1 MNEEKQIREEENNS
15 INFMELLYK
24 MLDKWHLFAI
34 AITIAVI
41 VCIFITKYST
51 PLYEAKTTLLIKNN
65 SNMMSNLSGNFGL
78 NFYNQDQINFQNEI
92 GTIQSVSMVKRTIK
106 TLDLYVDYFEKRN
119 FKFYDIYKGSPF
131 EIVLDFYNAQPTG
144 IPINVEL
151 IDKNKCLISYEEQ
164 KNVPVYDYIQDKI
177 LPEYKDVSATS
188 TVIRY
193 GQWYIKD
200 GMKFKIL
207 LKDPANW
214 EDNLANIK
222 YAFVINDM
230 DALANAFNSTQID
243 LLNKESSII
252 SIKFKHQ
259 NSNKA
264 KDFVNKLCEV
274 YIDMTFEDKN
284 HLNVATIDFVNS
296 QINAISDSLSIAEA
310 RKEAFQKNNNTFNLS
325 SDAEYLFEK
334 ANEFEAKRAEETTK
348 KAYYDYLTNYI
359 NQTDLN
365 DGLVA
370 PSTMGVDDPLLSK
383 LVVSLTD
390 LIIEKQRLSSTM
402 APQSPKMK
410 ELLARMETIRNQI
423 KESLKNIQQV
433 SQINENELNR
443 QEKVLQKEID
453 QLPATHRDMI
463 NIERQFKFNDEIYN
477 FLYTKRAEAEIAK
490 NAALPDHKVIDK
502 AIFAIKVYPRTMVNL
517 LFAFVIGFAIPAGYI
532 LLRYFTKNTIDS
544 KDDLEKLSHS
554 PIVGFIPSFGTET
567 NRLIVYDKPRSQ
579 IAETFR
585 SLRTNIKYILGN
597 DESDEGKVILV
608 TSSLPNEG
616 KSLISVNVASIFAI
630 SGKKTLLIGYDLRKP
645 ALHKVF
651 GLNATHGLTSYMV
664 GRYELDDVL
673 QATEFDNFDVLV
685 AGPVPPNP
693 SELIDSDK
701 NRALLKEL
709 RKRYDYIILD
719 TPPVSLIADA
729 QCLAKESD
737 INLFIVR
744 SEHTNKAAFRI
755 SLAELSER
763 NDVKVN
769 FILNDIKTVA
779 QKYGYGARYDKGY
792 YGYGYGYGYFDNE
805 QLEK

>member
-1 MNEEKQIREEENNS
+1 MNEEKLSREEDVSS
-15 INFMELLYK
+15 INIMELLYK
-24 MLDKWHLFAI
+24 MLEKWHLFLI
-34 AITIAVI
+34 AIVVAII

-65 SNMMSNLSGNFGL
+65 SNMMSNLSGNFGF
-78 NFYNQDQINFQNEI
+78 NFYNQDIVNFQNEI
-92 GTIQSVSMVKRTIK
+92 GTIQSASMVKRTIK
-106 TLDLYVDYFEKRN
+106 SLDLYVDYFQKSS
-119 FKFYDIYKGSPF
+119 FKYDDIYKDSPF
-131 EIVLDFYNAQPTG
+131 EIVLDFYNTQPTG
-144 IPINVEL
+144 IPIDIEL
-151 IDKNKCLISYEEQ
+151 IDKNKCLIAYEEQ
-164 KNVPVYDYIQDKI
+164 KNVPVYDYLQDKI
-177 LPEYKDVSATS
+177 LSEFKDVSTS
-188 TVIRY
+188 RTIIRY

-200 GMKFKIL
+200 GMKFKVIL
-207 LKDPANW
+207 KEPNNW
-214 EDNLANIK
+214 EDELANIK
-222 YAFVINDM
+222 YRFKINDM
-230 DALANAFNSTQID
+230 DALANSFNSTEIE
-243 LLNKESSII
+243 LINKESSII
-252 SIKFKHQ
+252 SIKFK
-259 NSNKA
+259 NSNKHKA
-264 KDFVNKLCEV
+264 TDFVNKLCEV
-274 YIDMTFEDKN
+274 YIDMTFEEKN

-296 QINAISDSLSIAEA
+296 QINAISDSLAIAEA
-310 RKEAFQKNNNTFNLS
+310 RKEAFQQSNNTFNLT

-334 ANEFEAKRAEETTK
+334 ANEFETKRAEETTK

-365 DGLVA
+365 EGLVA

-390 LIIEKQRLSSTM
+390 LILEKQRLSTTLT
-402 APQSPKMK
+402 PQSPKMK
-410 ELLARMETIRNQI
+410 ELLGQMETVRNQI
-423 KESLKNIQQV
+423 KESLKNIQEV

-443 QEKVLQKEID
+443 QQNALQLEID
-453 QLPATHRDMI
+453 QLPTTHRNMI
-463 NIERQFKFNDEIYN
+463 NIERQFKYNDEIYN

-502 AIFAIKVYPRTMVNL
+502 ARFATKVYPRTATNFL
-517 LFAFVIGFAIPAGYI
+517 LALIIGIAIPAAYI

-544 KDDLEKLSHS
+544 KDDLEKLSTA
-554 PIVGFIPSFGTET
+554 PIIGFIPNFPADS
-567 NRLIVYDKPRSQ
+567 NRLVVFDKPRSQ
-579 IAETFR
+579 ISETFR

-597 DESDEGKVILV
+597 ETDEGKIILI
-608 TSSLPNEG
+608 TSSLPNDG

-645 ALHKVF
+645 SLHKIF

-673 QATEFDNFDVLV
+673 QATEFNNFDVLV

-709 RKRYDYIILD
+709 KKRYDYIILD
-719 TPPVSLIADA
+719 TPPVNLIADA

-737 INLFIVR
+737 INLFVVR
-744 SEHTNKAAFRI
+744 SEQTNKAAFKI
-755 SLAELSER
+755 SLAELIER
-763 NDVKVN
+763 NDVKVH
-769 FILNDIKTVA
+769 FVFNDIKTVA

-805 QLEK
+805 QIEK

>member
-1 MNEEKQIREEENNS
+1 MSEEKQIIEENNNS
-15 INFMELLYK
+15 INIMELLYK
-24 MLDKWHLFAI
+24 MLEKWHLFVI
-34 AITIAVI
+34 AIVIAI
-41 VCIFITKYST
+41 IACIFITKYST
-51 PLYEAKTTLLIKNN
+51 PLYEAKTTLLIKSN
-65 SNMMSNLSGNFGL
+65 SNMMSNLSGNFGF
-78 NFYNQDQINFQNEI
+78 NFYNQDAVNFQNEI
-92 GTIQSVSMVKRTIK
+92 GTIQSVSMVKRTVK
-106 TLDLYVDYFEKRN
+106 SLDLYVDYYLKAN
-119 FKFYDIYKGSPF
+119 FKYYDIYKDSPF
-131 EIVLDFYNAQPTG
+131 EIILDFYNTQPTG

-177 LPEYKDVSATS
+177 LPEFKDVSAAS

-207 LKDPANW
+207 LKDPAAW
-214 EDNLANIK
+214 EDNLANMK

-230 DALANAFNSTQID
+230 DALANAFNSTQIE
-243 LLNKESSII
+243 LINKESSII
-252 SIKFKHQ
+252 SIRFKHQ

-274 YIDMTFEDKN
+274 YIDITFEDKN

-296 QINAISDSLSIAEA
+296 QINAISDSLAIAEA

-325 SDAEYLFEK
+325 SDAEYLFER
-334 ANEFEAKRAEETTK
+334 ANEFETKRAEETTK

-359 NQTDLN
+359 NQTDLK

-390 LIIEKQRLSSTM
+390 LILEKQRLSSTM
-402 APQSPKMK
+402 TPQSPKMK
-410 ELLARMETIRNQI
+410 ELLAQMETIKNQI

-433 SQINENELNR
+433 SQINETELNR
-443 QEKVLQKEID
+443 QQKALQMEID
-453 QLPATHRDMI
+453 QLPTTQRNMI

-502 AIFAIKVYPRTMVNL
+502 ATFAIKVYPRTMTNL
-517 LFAFVIGFAIPAGYI
+517 LLAFIIGFAIPTGYI

-544 KDDLEKLSHS
+544 KDDLEKLSS
-554 PIVGFIPSFGTET
+554 APIIGFIPNIPADG

-585 SLRTNIKYILGN
+585 SLRTNIKYVLGQN
-597 DESDEGKVILV
+597 SGEGKIILV

-616 KSLISVNVASIFAI
+616 KSLVSVNIASIFAI

-645 ALHKVF
+645 ALHKIF

-719 TPPVSLIADA
+719 TPPVNLIADA

-744 SEHTNKAAFRI
+744 SEQTNKAAFKV
-755 SLAELSER
+755 SLAELKDR
-763 NDVKVN
+763 NDIKVH
-769 FILNDIKTVA
+769 FVFNDIKTVA

-805 QLEK
+805 KIKK

>member
-1 MNEEKQIREEENNS
+1 MNEEKLSREEDVSS
-15 INFMELLYK
+15 INIMELLYK
-24 MLDKWHLFAI
+24 MLEKWHLFLI
-34 AITIAVI
+34 AIVVAII

-65 SNMMSNLSGNFGL
+65 SNMMSNLSGNFGF
-78 NFYNQDQINFQNEI
+78 NFYNQDIVNFQNEI
-92 GTIQSVSMVKRTIK
+92 GTIQSASMVKRTIK
-106 TLDLYVDYFEKRN
+106 SLDLYVDYFQKSS
-119 FKFYDIYKGSPF
+119 FKYDDIYKDSPF
-131 EIVLDFYNAQPTG
+131 EIVLDFYNTQPTG
-144 IPINVEL
+144 IPIDIEL
-151 IDKNKCLISYEEQ
+151 IDKNKCLIAYEEQ
-164 KNVPVYDYIQDKI
+164 KNVPVYDYLQDKI
-177 LPEYKDVSATS
+177 LSEFKDVSTS
-188 TVIRY
+188 RTIIRY

-200 GMKFKIL
+200 GMKFKVIL
-207 LKDPANW
+207 KEPNNW
-214 EDNLANIK
+214 EDELANIK
-222 YAFVINDM
+222 YRFKINDM
-230 DALANAFNSTQID
+230 DALANSFNSTEIE
-243 LLNKESSII
+243 LINKESSII
-252 SIKFKHQ
+252 SIKFK
-259 NSNKA
+259 NSNKHKA
-264 KDFVNKLCEV
+264 TDFVNKLCEV
-274 YIDMTFEDKN
+274 YIDMTFEEKN

-296 QINAISDSLSIAEA
+296 QINAISDSLAIAEA
-310 RKEAFQKNNNTFNLS
+310 RKEAFQQSNNTFNLT

-334 ANEFEAKRAEETTK
+334 ANEFEIKRAEETTK

-365 DGLVA
+365 EGLVA

-390 LIIEKQRLSSTM
+390 LILEKQRLSTTLT
-402 APQSPKMK
+402 PQSPKMK
-410 ELLARMETIRNQI
+410 ELLGQMETVRNQI
-423 KESLKNIQQV
+423 KESLKNIQEV

-443 QEKVLQKEID
+443 QQNALQLEID
-453 QLPATHRDMI
+453 QLPTTHRNMI
-463 NIERQFKFNDEIYN
+463 NIERQFKYNDEIYN

-502 AIFAIKVYPRTMVNL
+502 ARFATKVYPRTATNFL
-517 LFAFVIGFAIPAGYI
+517 LALIIGIAIPAAYI

-544 KDDLEKLSHS
+544 KDDLEKLSTA
-554 PIVGFIPSFGTET
+554 PIIGFIPNFPADS
-567 NRLIVYDKPRSQ
+567 NRLVVFDKPRSQ
-579 IAETFR
+579 ISETFR

-597 DESDEGKVILV
+597 ETDEGKIILI
-608 TSSLPNEG
+608 TSSLPNDG

-645 ALHKVF
+645 SLHKIF

-673 QATEFDNFDVLV
+673 QATEFNNFDVLV

-709 RKRYDYIILD
+709 KKRYDYIILD
-719 TPPVSLIADA
+719 TPPVNLIADA

-737 INLFIVR
+737 INLFVVR
-744 SEHTNKAAFRI
+744 SEQTNKAAFKI
-755 SLAELSER
+755 SLAELIER
-763 NDVKVN
+763 NDVKVH
-769 FILNDIKTVA
+769 FVFNDIKTVA

-805 QLEK
+805 QVEK

>member
-1 MNEEKQIREEENNS
+1 MNEEKLSREEDVSS
-15 INFMELLYK
+15 INIMELLYK
-24 MLDKWHLFAI
+24 MLEKWHLFLI
-34 AITIAVI
+34 AIVVAII

-65 SNMMSNLSGNFGL
+65 SNMMSNLSGNFGF
-78 NFYNQDQINFQNEI
+78 NFYNQDIVNFQNEI
-92 GTIQSVSMVKRTIK
+92 GTIQSASMVKRTIK
-106 TLDLYVDYFEKRN
+106 SLDLYVDYFQKSS
-119 FKFYDIYKGSPF
+119 FKYNDIYKDSPF
-131 EIVLDFYNAQPTG
+131 EIVLDFYNTQPTG
-144 IPINVEL
+144 IPIDIEL
-151 IDKNKCLISYEEQ
+151 IDKNKCLIAYEEQ
-164 KNVPVYDYIQDKI
+164 KNVPVYDYLQDKI
-177 LPEYKDVSATS
+177 LSEFKDVSTS
-188 TVIRY
+188 RTIIRY

-200 GMKFKIL
+200 GMKFKVIL
-207 LKDPANW
+207 KEPNNW
-214 EDNLANIK
+214 EDELANIK
-222 YAFVINDM
+222 YRFKINDM
-230 DALANAFNSTQID
+230 DALANSFNSTEIE
-243 LLNKESSII
+243 LINKESSII
-252 SIKFKHQ
+252 SIKFK
-259 NSNKA
+259 NSNKHKA
-264 KDFVNKLCEV
+264 TDFVNKLCEV
-274 YIDMTFEDKN
+274 YIDMTFEEKN

-296 QINAISDSLSIAEA
+296 QINAISDSLAIAEA
-310 RKEAFQKNNNTFNLS
+310 RKEAFQQSNNTFNLT

-334 ANEFEAKRAEETTK
+334 ANEFETKRAEETTK

-365 DGLVA
+365 EGLVA

-390 LIIEKQRLSSTM
+390 LILEKQRLSTTLT
-402 APQSPKMK
+402 PQSPKMK
-410 ELLARMETIRNQI
+410 ELLGQMETVRNQI
-423 KESLKNIQQV
+423 KESLKNIQEV

-443 QEKVLQKEID
+443 QQNALQLEID
-453 QLPATHRDMI
+453 QLPTTHRNMI
-463 NIERQFKFNDEIYN
+463 NIERQFKYNDEIYN

-502 AIFAIKVYPRTMVNL
+502 ARFATKVYPRTATNFL
-517 LFAFVIGFAIPAGYI
+517 LALIIGIAIPAAYI

-544 KDDLEKLSHS
+544 KDDLEKLSTA
-554 PIVGFIPSFGTET
+554 PIIGFIPNFPADS
-567 NRLIVYDKPRSQ
+567 NRLVVFDKPRSQ
-579 IAETFR
+579 ISETFR

-597 DESDEGKVILV
+597 ETDEGKIILI
-608 TSSLPNEG
+608 TSSLPNDG

-645 ALHKVF
+645 SLHKIF

-673 QATEFDNFDVLV
+673 QATEFNNFDVLV

-709 RKRYDYIILD
+709 KKRYDYIILD
-719 TPPVSLIADA
+719 TPPVNLIADA

-737 INLFIVR
+737 INLFVVR
-744 SEHTNKAAFRI
+744 SEQTNKAAFKI
-755 SLAELSER
+755 SLAELIER
-763 NDVKVN
+763 NDVKVH
-769 FILNDIKTVA
+769 FVFNDIKTVA

-805 QLEK
+805 QVEK

>member
-1 MNEEKQIREEENNS
+1 MNEEKLSREEDVSS
-15 INFMELLYK
+15 INIMELLYK
-24 MLDKWHLFAI
+24 MLEKWHLFLI
-34 AITIAVI
+34 AIVVAII

-65 SNMMSNLSGNFGL
+65 SNMMSNLSGNFGF
-78 NFYNQDQINFQNEI
+78 NFYNQDIVNFQNEI
-92 GTIQSVSMVKRTIK
+92 GTIQSASMVKRTIK
-106 TLDLYVDYFEKRN
+106 SLDLYVDYFQKSS
-119 FKFYDIYKGSPF
+119 FKYDDIYKDSPF
-131 EIVLDFYNAQPTG
+131 KIVLDFYNTQPTG
-144 IPINVEL
+144 IPIDIEL
-151 IDKNKCLISYEEQ
+151 IDKNKCLIAYEEQ
-164 KNVPVYDYIQDKI
+164 KNVPLYDYLQDKI
-177 LPEYKDVSATS
+177 LSEFKDVSTS
-188 TVIRY
+188 RTIIRY

-200 GMKFKIL
+200 GMKFKVIL
-207 LKDPANW
+207 KEPNNW
-214 EDNLANIK
+214 EDELANIK
-222 YAFVINDM
+222 YRFKINDM
-230 DALANAFNSTQID
+230 DALANSFNSTEIE
-243 LLNKESSII
+243 LINKESSII
-252 SIKFKHQ
+252 SIKFK
-259 NSNKA
+259 NSNKHKA
-264 KDFVNKLCEV
+264 TDFVNKLCEV
-274 YIDMTFEDKN
+274 YIDMTFEEKN

-296 QINAISDSLSIAEA
+296 QINAISDSLAIAEA
-310 RKEAFQKNNNTFNLS
+310 RKEAFQQSNNTFNLT

-334 ANEFEAKRAEETTK
+334 ANEFETKRAEETTK

-365 DGLVA
+365 EGLVA

-390 LIIEKQRLSSTM
+390 LILEKQRLSTTLT
-402 APQSPKMK
+402 PQSPKMK
-410 ELLARMETIRNQI
+410 ELLGQMETVRNQI
-423 KESLKNIQQV
+423 KESLKNIQEV

-443 QEKVLQKEID
+443 QQNALQLEID
-453 QLPATHRDMI
+453 QLPTTHRNMI
-463 NIERQFKFNDEIYN
+463 NIERQFKYNDEIYN

-502 AIFAIKVYPRTMVNL
+502 ARFATKVYPRTATNFL
-517 LFAFVIGFAIPAGYI
+517 LALIIGIAIPAAYI

-544 KDDLEKLSHS
+544 KDDLEKLSTA
-554 PIVGFIPSFGTET
+554 PIIGFIPNFPADS
-567 NRLIVYDKPRSQ
+567 NRLVVFDKPRSQ
-579 IAETFR
+579 ISETFR

-597 DESDEGKVILV
+597 ETDEGKIILI
-608 TSSLPNEG
+608 TSSLPNDG

-645 ALHKVF
+645 SLHKIF

-673 QATEFDNFDVLV
+673 QATEFNNFDVLV

-709 RKRYDYIILD
+709 KKRYDYIILD
-719 TPPVSLIADA
+719 TPPVNLIADA

-737 INLFIVR
+737 INLFVVR
-744 SEHTNKAAFRI
+744 SEQTNKAAFKI
-755 SLAELSER
+755 SLAELIER
-763 NDVKVN
+763 NDVKVH
-769 FILNDIKTVA
+769 FVFNDIKTVA

-805 QLEK
+805 QVEK

>member
-1 MNEEKQIREEENNS
+1 MNEEKLSREEDVSS
-15 INFMELLYK
+15 INIMELLYK
-24 MLDKWHLFAI
+24 MLEKWHLFLI
-34 AITIAVI
+34 AIVVAII

-65 SNMMSNLSGNFGL
+65 SNMMSNLSGNFGF
-78 NFYNQDQINFQNEI
+78 NFYNQDIVNFQNEI
-92 GTIQSVSMVKRTIK
+92 GTIQSASMVKRTIK
-106 TLDLYVDYFEKRN
+106 SLDLYVDYFQKSS
-119 FKFYDIYKGSPF
+119 FKYDDIYKDSPF
-131 EIVLDFYNAQPTG
+131 EIVLDFYNTQPTG
-144 IPINVEL
+144 IPIDIEL
-151 IDKNKCLISYEEQ
+151 IDKNKCLIAYEEQ
-164 KNVPVYDYIQDKI
+164 KNVPVYDYLQDKI
-177 LPEYKDVSATS
+177 LSEFKDVSTS
-188 TVIRY
+188 RTIIRY

-200 GMKFKIL
+200 GMKFKVIL
-207 LKDPANW
+207 KEPNNW
-214 EDNLANIK
+214 EDELANIK
-222 YAFVINDM
+222 YRFKINDM
-230 DALANAFNSTQID
+230 DALANSFNSTEIE
-243 LLNKESSII
+243 LINKESSII
-252 SIKFKHQ
+252 SIKFK
-259 NSNKA
+259 NSNKHKA
-264 KDFVNKLCEV
+264 TDFVNKLCEV
-274 YIDMTFEDKN
+274 YIDMTFEEKN

-296 QINAISDSLSIAEA
+296 QINAISDSLAIAEA
-310 RKEAFQKNNNTFNLS
+310 RKEAFQQSNNTFNLT

-334 ANEFEAKRAEETTK
+334 ANEFETKRAEETTK

-365 DGLVA
+365 EGLVA

-390 LIIEKQRLSSTM
+390 LILEKQRLSTTLT
-402 APQSPKMK
+402 PQSPKMK
-410 ELLARMETIRNQI
+410 ELLGQMETVRNQI
-423 KESLKNIQQV
+423 KESLKNIQEV

-443 QEKVLQKEID
+443 QQNALQLEID
-453 QLPATHRDMI
+453 QLPTTHRNMI
-463 NIERQFKFNDEIYN
+463 NIERQFKYNDEIYN

-502 AIFAIKVYPRTMVNL
+502 ARFATKVYPRTATNFL
-517 LFAFVIGFAIPAGYI
+517 LALIIGIAIPAAYI

-544 KDDLEKLSHS
+544 KDDLEKLSTA
-554 PIVGFIPSFGTET
+554 PIIGFIPNFPADS
-567 NRLIVYDKPRSQ
+567 NRLVVFDKPRSQ
-579 IAETFR
+579 ISETFR

-597 DESDEGKVILV
+597 ETDEGKIILI
-608 TSSLPNEG
+608 TSSLPNDG

-645 ALHKVF
+645 SLHKIF

-673 QATEFDNFDVLV
+673 QATEFNNFDVLV

-709 RKRYDYIILD
+709 KKRYDYIILD
-719 TPPVSLIADA
+719 TPPVNLIADA

-737 INLFIVR
+737 INLFVVR
-744 SEHTNKAAFRI
+744 SEQTNKAAFKI
-755 SLAELSER
+755 SLAELIER
-763 NDVKVN
+763 NDIKVH
-769 FILNDIKTVA
+769 FVFNDIKTVA

-805 QLEK
+805 QVEK

>member
-1 MNEEKQIREEENNS
+1 MNEEKLSREEDVSS
-15 INFMELLYK
+15 INIMELLYK
-24 MLDKWHLFAI
+24 MLEKWHLFLI
-34 AITIAVI
+34 AIVVAII

-65 SNMMSNLSGNFGL
+65 SNMMSNLSGNFGF
-78 NFYNQDQINFQNEI
+78 NFYNQDIVNFQNEI
-92 GTIQSVSMVKRTIK
+92 GTIQSASMVKRTIK
-106 TLDLYVDYFEKRN
+106 SLDLYVDYFQKSS
-119 FKFYDIYKGSPF
+119 FKYDDIYKDSPF
-131 EIVLDFYNAQPTG
+131 EIVLDFYNTQPTG
-144 IPINVEL
+144 IPIDIEL
-151 IDKNKCLISYEEQ
+151 IDKNKCLIAYEEQ
-164 KNVPVYDYIQDKI
+164 KNVPVYDYLRDKI
-177 LPEYKDVSATS
+177 LSEFKDVSTS
-188 TVIRY
+188 RTIIRY

-200 GMKFKIL
+200 GMKFKVIL
-207 LKDPANW
+207 KEPNNW
-214 EDNLANIK
+214 EDELANIK
-222 YAFVINDM
+222 YRFKINDM
-230 DALANAFNSTQID
+230 DALANSFNSTEIE
-243 LLNKESSII
+243 LINKESSII
-252 SIKFKHQ
+252 SIKFK
-259 NSNKA
+259 NSNKHKA
-264 KDFVNKLCEV
+264 TDFVNKLCEV
-274 YIDMTFEDKN
+274 YIDMTFEEKN

-296 QINAISDSLSIAEA
+296 QINAISDSLAIAEA
-310 RKEAFQKNNNTFNLS
+310 RKEAFQQSNNTFNLT

-334 ANEFEAKRAEETTK
+334 ANEFETKRAEETTK

-365 DGLVA
+365 EGLVA

-390 LIIEKQRLSSTM
+390 LILEKQRLSTTLT
-402 APQSPKMK
+402 PQSPKMK
-410 ELLARMETIRNQI
+410 ELLVQMETVRNQI
-423 KESLKNIQQV
+423 KESLKNIQEV

-443 QEKVLQKEID
+443 QQNALQLEID
-453 QLPATHRDMI
+453 QLPTTHRNMI
-463 NIERQFKFNDEIYN
+463 NIERQFKYNDEIYN

-502 AIFAIKVYPRTMVNL
+502 ARFATKVYPRTATNFL
-517 LFAFVIGFAIPAGYI
+517 LALIIGIAIPAAYI

-544 KDDLEKLSHS
+544 KDDLEKLSTA
-554 PIVGFIPSFGTET
+554 PIIGFIPNFPADS
-567 NRLIVYDKPRSQ
+567 NRLVVFDKPRSQ
-579 IAETFR
+579 ISETFR

-597 DESDEGKVILV
+597 ETDEGKIILI
-608 TSSLPNEG
+608 TSSLPNDG

-645 ALHKVF
+645 SLHKIF

-673 QATEFDNFDVLV
+673 QATEFNNFDVLV

-709 RKRYDYIILD
+709 KKRYDYIILD
-719 TPPVSLIADA
+719 TPPVNLIADA

-737 INLFIVR
+737 INLFVVR
-744 SEHTNKAAFRI
+744 SEQTNKAAFKI
-755 SLAELSER
+755 SLAELIER
-763 NDVKVN
+763 NDVKVH
-769 FILNDIKTVA
+769 FVFNDIKTVA

-805 QLEK
+805 QVEK

>member
-1 MNEEKQIREEENNS
+1 MNEEKLSREEDVSS
-15 INFMELLYK
+15 INIMELLYK
-24 MLDKWHLFAI
+24 MLEKWHLFLI
-34 AITIAVI
+34 AIVVAII

-65 SNMMSNLSGNFGL
+65 SNMMSNLSGNFGF
-78 NFYNQDQINFQNEI
+78 NFYNQDIVNFQNEI
-92 GTIQSVSMVKRTIK
+92 GTIQSASMVKRTIK
-106 TLDLYVDYFEKRN
+106 SLDLYVDYFQKSS
-119 FKFYDIYKGSPF
+119 FKYDDIYKDSPF
-131 EIVLDFYNAQPTG
+131 EIVLDFYNTQPTG
-144 IPINVEL
+144 IPIDIEL
-151 IDKNKCLISYEEQ
+151 IDKNKCLIAYEEQ
-164 KNVPVYDYIQDKI
+164 KNVPVYDYLQDKI
-177 LPEYKDVSATS
+177 LSEFKDVSTS
-188 TVIRY
+188 RTIIRY

-200 GMKFKIL
+200 GMKFKVIL
-207 LKDPANW
+207 KEPNNW
-214 EDNLANIK
+214 EDELANIK
-222 YAFVINDM
+222 YRFKINDM
-230 DALANAFNSTQID
+230 DALANSFNSTEIE
-243 LLNKESSII
+243 LINKESSII
-252 SIKFKHQ
+252 SIKFK
-259 NSNKA
+259 NSNKHKA
-264 KDFVNKLCEV
+264 TDFVNKLCEV
-274 YIDMTFEDKN
+274 YIDMTFEEKN

-296 QINAISDSLSIAEA
+296 QINAISDSLAIAEA
-310 RKEAFQKNNNTFNLS
+310 RKEAFQQSNNTFNLT

-334 ANEFEAKRAEETTK
+334 ANEFETKRAEETTK

-365 DGLVA
+365 EGLVA

-390 LIIEKQRLSSTM
+390 LILEKQRLSTTLT
-402 APQSPKMK
+402 PQSPKMK
-410 ELLARMETIRNQI
+410 ELLGQMETVRNQI
-423 KESLKNIQQV
+423 KESLKNIQEV

-443 QEKVLQKEID
+443 QQNALQLEID
-453 QLPATHRDMI
+453 QLPTTHRNMI
-463 NIERQFKFNDEIYN
+463 NIERQFKYNDEIYN

-502 AIFAIKVYPRTMVNL
+502 ARFATKVYPRTATNFL
-517 LFAFVIGFAIPAGYI
+517 LALIIGIAIPAAYI

-544 KDDLEKLSHS
+544 KDDLEKLSTA
-554 PIVGFIPSFGTET
+554 PIIGFIPNFPADS
-567 NRLIVYDKPRSQ
+567 NRLVVFDKPRSQ
-579 IAETFR
+579 ISETFR

-597 DESDEGKVILV
+597 ETDEGKIILI
-608 TSSLPNEG
+608 TSSLPNDG

-645 ALHKVF
+645 SLHKIF

-673 QATEFDNFDVLV
+673 QATEFNNFDVLV

-709 RKRYDYIILD
+709 KKRYDYIILD
-719 TPPVSLIADA
+719 TPPVNLIADA

-737 INLFIVR
+737 INLFVVR
-744 SEHTNKAAFRI
+744 SEQTNKAAFKI
-755 SLAELSER
+755 SLAELIER
-763 NDVKVN
+763 NDVKVH
-769 FILNDIKTVA
+769 FVFNDIKTVA

-805 QLEK
+805 QVEK

>member
-1 MNEEKQIREEENNS
+1 MNEEKLSREEDVSS
-15 INFMELLYK
+15 INIMELLYK
-24 MLDKWHLFAI
+24 MLEKWHLFLI
-34 AITIAVI
+34 AIVVAII

-65 SNMMSNLSGNFGL
+65 SNMMSNLSGNFGF
-78 NFYNQDQINFQNEI
+78 NFYNQDIVNFQNEI
-92 GTIQSVSMVKRTIK
+92 GTIQSASMVKRTIK
-106 TLDLYVDYFEKRN
+106 SLDLYVDYFQKSS
-119 FKFYDIYKGSPF
+119 FKYDDIYKDSPF
-131 EIVLDFYNAQPTG
+131 EIVLDFYNTQPTG
-144 IPINVEL
+144 IPIDIEL
-151 IDKNKCLISYEEQ
+151 IDKNKCLIVYEEQ
-164 KNVPVYDYIQDKI
+164 KNVPVYDYLQDKI
-177 LPEYKDVSATS
+177 LSEFKDVSTS
-188 TVIRY
+188 RTIIRY

-200 GMKFKIL
+200 GMKFKVIL
-207 LKDPANW
+207 KEPNNW
-214 EDNLANIK
+214 EDELANIK
-222 YAFVINDM
+222 YRFKINDM
-230 DALANAFNSTQID
+230 DALANSFNSTEIE
-243 LLNKESSII
+243 LINKESSII
-252 SIKFKHQ
+252 SIKFK
-259 NSNKA
+259 NSNKHKA
-264 KDFVNKLCEV
+264 TDFVNKLCEV
-274 YIDMTFEDKN
+274 YIDMTFEEKN

-296 QINAISDSLSIAEA
+296 QINAISDSLAIAEA
-310 RKEAFQKNNNTFNLS
+310 RKEAFQQSNNTFNLT

-334 ANEFEAKRAEETTK
+334 ANEFETKRAEETTK

-365 DGLVA
+365 EGLVA

-390 LIIEKQRLSSTM
+390 LILEKQRLSTTLT
-402 APQSPKMK
+402 PQSPKMK
-410 ELLARMETIRNQI
+410 ELLGQMETVRNQI
-423 KESLKNIQQV
+423 KESLKNIQEV

-443 QEKVLQKEID
+443 QQNALQLEID
-453 QLPATHRDMI
+453 QLPTTHRNMI
-463 NIERQFKFNDEIYN
+463 NIERQFKYNDEIYN

-502 AIFAIKVYPRTMVNL
+502 ARFATKVYPRTATNFL
-517 LFAFVIGFAIPAGYI
+517 LALIIGIAIPAAYI

-544 KDDLEKLSHS
+544 KDDLEKLSTA
-554 PIVGFIPSFGTET
+554 PIIGFIPNFPADS
-567 NRLIVYDKPRSQ
+567 NRLVVFDKPRSQ
-579 IAETFR
+579 ISETFR

-597 DESDEGKVILV
+597 ETDEGKIILI
-608 TSSLPNEG
+608 TSSLPNDG

-645 ALHKVF
+645 SLHKIF

-673 QATEFDNFDVLV
+673 QATEFNNFDVLV

-709 RKRYDYIILD
+709 KKRYDYIILD
-719 TPPVSLIADA
+719 TPPVNLIADA

-737 INLFIVR
+737 INLFVVR
-744 SEHTNKAAFRI
+744 SEQTNKAAFKI
-755 SLAELSER
+755 SLAELIER
-763 NDVKVN
+763 NDVKVH
-769 FILNDIKTVA
+769 FVFNDIKTVA

-805 QLEK
+805 QVEK

>member
-1 MNEEKQIREEENNS
+1 MSEEKQIREEDNNS
-15 INFMELLYK
+15 INIMELLYK
-24 MLDKWHLFAI
+24 MLEKWHLFVI
-34 AITIAVI
+34 AIIVAIV

-51 PLYEAKTTLLIKNN
+51 PLYEAKTTLLIKSN
-65 SNMMSNLSGNFGL
+65 SNMMANLSGNYGFNL
-78 NFYNQDQINFQNEI
+78 FNQDAVNFQNEI
-92 GTIQSVSMVKRTIK
+92 GTIQSVSMVKRTVK
-106 TLDLYVDYFEKRN
+106 SLDLYVDYFQKSN
-119 FKFYDIYKGSPF
+119 FKYKDIYKESPF
-131 EIVLDFYNAQPTG
+131 EIILDFYNAQPTG
-144 IPINVEL
+144 IPITVEL
-151 IDKNKCLISYEEQ
+151 IDKNKCYISYEEQ
-164 KNVPVYDYIQDKI
+164 KNVPIYDYIQDKI
-177 LPEYKDVSATS
+177 LSEYRDVSAS
-188 TVIRY
+188 KTVIRY

-200 GMKFKIL
+200 GMKFKVI

-214 EDNLANIK
+214 EDNLAK
-222 YAFVINDM
+222 MEYGFVINDM
-230 DALANAFNSTQID
+230 DALANAFNSTQIE
-243 LLNKESSII
+243 LINKESSII
-252 SIKFKHQ
+252 SIRFKHQ
-259 NSNKA
+259 NKTKA

-296 QINAISDSLSIAEA
+296 QINAISDSLSVAEA
-310 RKEAFQKNNNTFNLS
+310 RKEAFQKNNNTFNLT

-334 ANEFEAKRAEETTK
+334 ANEFETKRAEETTK

-390 LIIEKQRLSSTM
+390 LILEKQRLSAVMT
-402 APQSPKMK
+402 PQSPKMK
-410 ELLARMETIRNQI
+410 ELLAQMETLRNQI

-433 SQINENELNR
+433 SKINENELNR
-443 QEKVLQKEID
+443 QQKALQTEID

-502 AIFAIKVYPRTMVNL
+502 AIFAIQVYPRTATNFL
-517 LFAFVIGFAIPAGYI
+517 LALIIGIIIPAGYI
-532 LLRYFTKNTIDS
+532 FLKYFTKNTVDS
-544 KDDLEKLSHS
+544 KDELEKISSS
-554 PIVGFIPSFGTET
+554 PIIGFIPNFPTDA
-567 NRLIVYDKPRSQ
+567 NRLMVFDKPRSQ
-579 IAETFR
+579 ISETFR

-597 DESDEGKVILV
+597 EKTDEGKVILL

-616 KSLISVNVASIFAI
+616 KSLISINVASIFAI

-645 ALHKVF
+645 ALHKMF

-673 QATEFDNFDVLV
+673 QATEFENFDVLV

-719 TPPVSLIADA
+719 TPPVNLIADA

-737 INLFIVR
+737 INIFIVR
-744 SEHTNKAAFRI
+744 SEHTNKAALKVAL
-755 SLAELSER
+755 SELAER
-763 NDVKVN
+763 NDIKIN
-769 FILNDIKTVA
+769 FVLNDIKTTA
-779 QKYGYGARYDKGY
+779 QKYGYGSRYDKGY

>member
-1 MNEEKQIREEENNS
+1 MNEEKLSREEDVSS
-15 INFMELLYK
+15 INIMELLYK
-24 MLDKWHLFAI
+24 MLEKWHLFLI
-34 AITIAVI
+34 AIVVAII

-65 SNMMSNLSGNFGL
+65 SNMMSNLSGNFGF
-78 NFYNQDQINFQNEI
+78 NFYNQDIVNFQNEI
-92 GTIQSVSMVKRTIK
+92 GTIQSASMVKRTIK
-106 TLDLYVDYFEKRN
+106 SLDLYVDYFQKSS
-119 FKFYDIYKGSPF
+119 FKYDDIYKDSPF
-131 EIVLDFYNAQPTG
+131 EIVLDFYNTQPTG
-144 IPINVEL
+144 IPIDIEL
-151 IDKNKCLISYEEQ
+151 IDKNKCLIAYEEQ
-164 KNVPVYDYIQDKI
+164 KNVPVYDYLQDKI
-177 LPEYKDVSATS
+177 LSEFKDVSTS
-188 TVIRY
+188 RTIIRY

-200 GMKFKIL
+200 GMKFKVIL
-207 LKDPANW
+207 KEPNNW
-214 EDNLANIK
+214 EDELANIK
-222 YAFVINDM
+222 YRFKINDM
-230 DALANAFNSTQID
+230 DALANSFNSTEIE
-243 LLNKESSII
+243 LINKESSII
-252 SIKFKHQ
+252 SIKFK
-259 NSNKA
+259 NSNKHKA
-264 KDFVNKLCEV
+264 TDFVNKLCEV
-274 YIDMTFEDKN
+274 YIDMTFEEKN

-296 QINAISDSLSIAEA
+296 QINAISDSLAIAEA
-310 RKEAFQKNNNTFNLS
+310 RKEAFQQSNNTFNLT

-334 ANEFEAKRAEETTK
+334 ANEFETKRAEETTK

-365 DGLVA
+365 EGLVV

-390 LIIEKQRLSSTM
+390 LILEKQRLSTTLT
-402 APQSPKMK
+402 PQSPKMK
-410 ELLARMETIRNQI
+410 ELLGQMETVRNQI
-423 KESLKNIQQV
+423 KESLKNIQEV

-443 QEKVLQKEID
+443 QQNALQLEID
-453 QLPATHRDMI
+453 QLPTTHRNMI
-463 NIERQFKFNDEIYN
+463 NIERQFKYNDEIYN

-502 AIFAIKVYPRTMVNL
+502 ARFATKVYPRTATNFL
-517 LFAFVIGFAIPAGYI
+517 LALIIGIAIPAAYI

-544 KDDLEKLSHS
+544 KDDLEKLSTA
-554 PIVGFIPSFGTET
+554 PIIGFIPNFPADS
-567 NRLIVYDKPRSQ
+567 NRLVVFDKPRSQ
-579 IAETFR
+579 ISETFR

-597 DESDEGKVILV
+597 ETDEGKIILI
-608 TSSLPNEG
+608 TSSLPNDG

-645 ALHKVF
+645 SLHKIF

-673 QATEFDNFDVLV
+673 QATEFNNFDVLV

-709 RKRYDYIILD
+709 KKRYDYIILD
-719 TPPVSLIADA
+719 TPPVNLIADA

-737 INLFIVR
+737 INLFVVR
-744 SEHTNKAAFRI
+744 SEQTNKAAFKI
-755 SLAELSER
+755 SLAELIER
-763 NDVKVN
+763 NDVKVH
-769 FILNDIKTVA
+769 FVFNDIKTVA

-805 QLEK
+805 QVEK

>member
-1 MNEEKQIREEENNS
+1 MNEEKLSREEDVSS
-15 INFMELLYK
+15 INIMELLYK
-24 MLDKWHLFAI
+24 MLEKWHLFLI
-34 AITIAVI
+34 AIVVAII

-65 SNMMSNLSGNFGL
+65 SNMMSNLSGNFGF
-78 NFYNQDQINFQNEI
+78 NFYNQDIVNFQNEI
-92 GTIQSVSMVKRTIK
+92 GTIQSTSMVKRTIK
-106 TLDLYVDYFEKRN
+106 SLDLYVDYFQKSS
-119 FKFYDIYKGSPF
+119 FKYDDIYKDSPF
-131 EIVLDFYNAQPTG
+131 EIVLDFYNTQPTG
-144 IPINVEL
+144 IPIDIEL
-151 IDKNKCLISYEEQ
+151 IDKNKCLIAYEEQ
-164 KNVPVYDYIQDKI
+164 KNVPVYDYLQDKI
-177 LPEYKDVSATS
+177 LSEFKDVSTS
-188 TVIRY
+188 RTIIRY

-200 GMKFKIL
+200 GMKFKVIL
-207 LKDPANW
+207 KEPNNW
-214 EDNLANIK
+214 EDELANIK
-222 YAFVINDM
+222 YRFKINDM
-230 DALANAFNSTQID
+230 DALANSFNSTEIE
-243 LLNKESSII
+243 LINKESSII
-252 SIKFKHQ
+252 SIKFK
-259 NSNKA
+259 NSNKHKA
-264 KDFVNKLCEV
+264 TDFVNKLCEV
-274 YIDMTFEDKN
+274 YIDMTFEEKN

-296 QINAISDSLSIAEA
+296 QINAISDSLAIAEA
-310 RKEAFQKNNNTFNLS
+310 RKEAFQQSNNTFNLT

-334 ANEFEAKRAEETTK
+334 ANEFETKRAEETTK

-365 DGLVA
+365 EGLVA

-390 LIIEKQRLSSTM
+390 LILEKQRLSTTLT
-402 APQSPKMK
+402 PQSPKMK
-410 ELLARMETIRNQI
+410 ELLGQMETVRNQI
-423 KESLKNIQQV
+423 KESLKNIQEV

-443 QEKVLQKEID
+443 QQNALQLEID
-453 QLPATHRDMI
+453 QLPTTHRNMI
-463 NIERQFKFNDEIYN
+463 NIERQFKYNDEIYN

-502 AIFAIKVYPRTMVNL
+502 ARFATKVYPRTATNFL
-517 LFAFVIGFAIPAGYI
+517 LALIIGIAIPAAYI

-544 KDDLEKLSHS
+544 KDDLEKLSTA
-554 PIVGFIPSFGTET
+554 PIIGFIPNFPADS
-567 NRLIVYDKPRSQ
+567 NRLVVFDKPRSQ
-579 IAETFR
+579 ISETFR

-597 DESDEGKVILV
+597 ETDEGKIILI
-608 TSSLPNEG
+608 TSSLPNDG

-645 ALHKVF
+645 SLHKIF

-673 QATEFDNFDVLV
+673 QATEFNNFDVLV

-709 RKRYDYIILD
+709 KKRYDYIILD
-719 TPPVSLIADA
+719 TPPVNLIADA

-737 INLFIVR
+737 INLFVVR
-744 SEHTNKAAFRI
+744 SEQTNKAAFKI
-755 SLAELSER
+755 SLAELIER
-763 NDVKVN
+763 NDVKVH
-769 FILNDIKTVA
+769 FVFNDIKTVA

-805 QLEK
+805 QVEK

>member
-1 MNEEKQIREEENNS
+1 MNEEKLSREEDVSS
-15 INFMELLYK
+15 INIMELLYK
-24 MLDKWHLFAI
+24 MLEKWHLFLI
-34 AITIAVI
+34 AIVVAII

-65 SNMMSNLSGNFGL
+65 SNMMSNLSGNFGF
-78 NFYNQDQINFQNEI
+78 NFYNQDIVNFQNEI
-92 GTIQSVSMVKRTIK
+92 GTIQSASMVKRTIK
-106 TLDLYVDYFEKRN
+106 SLDLYVDYFQKSS
-119 FKFYDIYKGSPF
+119 FKYDDIYKDSPF
-131 EIVLDFYNAQPTG
+131 EIVLDFYNTQPTG
-144 IPINVEL
+144 IPIDIEL
-151 IDKNKCLISYEEQ
+151 IDKNKCLIAYEEQ
-164 KNVPVYDYIQDKI
+164 KNVPVYDYLQDKI
-177 LPEYKDVSATS
+177 LSEFKDVSTS
-188 TVIRY
+188 RTIIRY

-200 GMKFKIL
+200 GMKFKVIL
-207 LKDPANW
+207 KEPNNW
-214 EDNLANIK
+214 EDELANIK
-222 YAFVINDM
+222 YRFKINDM
-230 DALANAFNSTQID
+230 DALANSFNSTEIE
-243 LLNKESSII
+243 LINKESSII
-252 SIKFKHQ
+252 SIKFK
-259 NSNKA
+259 NSNKHKA
-264 KDFVNKLCEV
+264 TNFVNKLCEV
-274 YIDMTFEDKN
+274 YIDMTFEEKN

-296 QINAISDSLSIAEA
+296 QINAISDSLAIAEA
-310 RKEAFQKNNNTFNLS
+310 RKEAFQQSNNTFNLT

-334 ANEFEAKRAEETTK
+334 ANEFETKRAEETTK

-365 DGLVA
+365 EGLVA

-390 LIIEKQRLSSTM
+390 LILEKQRLSTTLT
-402 APQSPKMK
+402 PQSPKMK
-410 ELLARMETIRNQI
+410 ELLGQMETVRNQI
-423 KESLKNIQQV
+423 KESLKNIQEV

-443 QEKVLQKEID
+443 QQNALQLEID
-453 QLPATHRDMI
+453 QLPTTHRNMI
-463 NIERQFKFNDEIYN
+463 NIERQFKYNDEIYN

-502 AIFAIKVYPRTMVNL
+502 ARFATKVYPRTATNFL
-517 LFAFVIGFAIPAGYI
+517 LALIIGIAIPAAYI

-544 KDDLEKLSHS
+544 KDDLEKLSTA
-554 PIVGFIPSFGTET
+554 PIIGFIPNFPADS
-567 NRLIVYDKPRSQ
+567 NRLVVFDKPRSQ
-579 IAETFR
+579 ISETFR

-597 DESDEGKVILV
+597 ETDEGKIILI
-608 TSSLPNEG
+608 TSSLPNDG

-645 ALHKVF
+645 SLHKIF

-673 QATEFDNFDVLV
+673 QATEFNNFDVLV

-709 RKRYDYIILD
+709 KKRYDYIILD
-719 TPPVSLIADA
+719 TPPVNLIADA

-737 INLFIVR
+737 INLFVVR
-744 SEHTNKAAFRI
+744 SEQTNKAAFKI
-755 SLAELSER
+755 SLVELIER
-763 NDVKVN
+763 NDVKVH
-769 FILNDIKTVA
+769 FVFNDIKTVA

-805 QLEK
+805 QVEK

>member
-1 MNEEKQIREEENNS
+1 MNEEKLSREEDVSS
-15 INFMELLYK
+15 INIMELLYK
-24 MLDKWHLFAI
+24 MLEKWHLFLI
-34 AITIAVI
+34 AIVVAII

-65 SNMMSNLSGNFGL
+65 SNMMSNLSGNFGF
-78 NFYNQDQINFQNEI
+78 NFYNQDIVNFQNEI
-92 GTIQSVSMVKRTIK
+92 GTIQSASMVKRTIK
-106 TLDLYVDYFEKRN
+106 SLDLYVDYFQKSS
-119 FKFYDIYKGSPF
+119 FKYDDIYKDSPF
-131 EIVLDFYNAQPTG
+131 EIVLDFYNTQPTG
-144 IPINVEL
+144 IPIDIEL
-151 IDKNKCLISYEEQ
+151 IDKNKCLIAYEEQ
-164 KNVPVYDYIQDKI
+164 KNVPVYDYLQDKI
-177 LPEYKDVSATS
+177 LSEFKDVSTS
-188 TVIRY
+188 RTIIRY

-200 GMKFKIL
+200 GMKFKVIL
-207 LKDPANW
+207 KEPNNW
-214 EDNLANIK
+214 EDELANIK
-222 YAFVINDM
+222 YRFKINDM
-230 DALANAFNSTQID
+230 DALANSFNSTEIE
-243 LLNKESSII
+243 LINKESSII
-252 SIKFKHQ
+252 SIKFK
-259 NSNKA
+259 NSNKHKA
-264 KDFVNKLCEV
+264 TDFVNKLCEV
-274 YIDMTFEDKN
+274 YIDMTFEEKN

-296 QINAISDSLSIAEA
+296 QINAISDSLAIAEA
-310 RKEAFQKNNNTFNLS
+310 RKEAFQQSNNTFNLT

-334 ANEFEAKRAEETTK
+334 ANEFETKRAEETTK

-365 DGLVA
+365 EGLVA

-390 LIIEKQRLSSTM
+390 LILEKQRLSTTLT
-402 APQSPKMK
+402 PQSPKMK
-410 ELLARMETIRNQI
+410 ELLGQMETVRNQI
-423 KESLKNIQQV
+423 KESLKNIQEV

-443 QEKVLQKEID
+443 QQNALQLEID
-453 QLPATHRDMI
+453 QLPTTHRNMI
-463 NIERQFKFNDEIYN
+463 NIERQFKYNDEIYN

-502 AIFAIKVYPRTMVNL
+502 ARFATKVYPRTATNFL
-517 LFAFVIGFAIPAGYI
+517 LALIIGIAIPAAYI

-544 KDDLEKLSHS
+544 KDDLEKLSTA
-554 PIVGFIPSFGTET
+554 PIIGFIPNFPADS
-567 NRLIVYDKPRSQ
+567 NRLVVFDKPRSQ
-579 IAETFR
+579 ISETFR

-597 DESDEGKVILV
+597 ETDEGKIILI
-608 TSSLPNEG
+608 TSSLPNDG

-645 ALHKVF
+645 SLHKIF

-673 QATEFDNFDVLV
+673 QATEFNNFDVLV

-709 RKRYDYIILD
+709 KKRYDYIILD
-719 TPPVSLIADA
+719 TPPVNLIADA

-744 SEHTNKAAFRI
+744 SEQTNKAAFKI
-755 SLAELSER
+755 SLAELIER
-763 NDVKVN
+763 NDIKVH
-769 FILNDIKTVA
+769 FVFNDIKTVA

-805 QLEK
+805 QVEK

>member
-1 MNEEKQIREEENNS
+1 MNEEKLSREEDVSS
-15 INFMELLYK
+15 INIMELLYK
-24 MLDKWHLFAI
+24 MLEKWHLFLI
-34 AITIAVI
+34 AIVVAII

-65 SNMMSNLSGNFGL
+65 SNMMSNLSGNFGF
-78 NFYNQDQINFQNEI
+78 NFYNQEIVNFQNEI
-92 GTIQSVSMVKRTIK
+92 GTIQSASMVKRTIK
-106 TLDLYVDYFEKRN
+106 SLDLYVDYFQKSS
-119 FKFYDIYKGSPF
+119 FKYDDIYKDSPF
-131 EIVLDFYNAQPTG
+131 EIVLDFYNTQPTG
-144 IPINVEL
+144 IPIDIEL
-151 IDKNKCLISYEEQ
+151 IDKNKCLIAYEEQ
-164 KNVPVYDYIQDKI
+164 KNVPVYDYLQDKI
-177 LPEYKDVSATS
+177 LSEFKDVSTS
-188 TVIRY
+188 RTIIRY

-200 GMKFKIL
+200 GMKFKVIL
-207 LKDPANW
+207 KEPNNW
-214 EDNLANIK
+214 EDELANIK
-222 YAFVINDM
+222 YRFKINDM
-230 DALANAFNSTQID
+230 DALANSFNSTEIE
-243 LLNKESSII
+243 LINKESSII
-252 SIKFKHQ
+252 SIKFK
-259 NSNKA
+259 NSNKHKA
-264 KDFVNKLCEV
+264 TDFVNKLCEV
-274 YIDMTFEDKN
+274 YIDMTFEEKN

-296 QINAISDSLSIAEA
+296 QINAISDSLAIAEA
-310 RKEAFQKNNNTFNLS
+310 RKEAFQQSNNTFNLT

-334 ANEFEAKRAEETTK
+334 ANEFETKRAEETTK

-365 DGLVA
+365 EGLVA

-390 LIIEKQRLSSTM
+390 LILEKQRLSTTLT
-402 APQSPKMK
+402 PQSPKMK
-410 ELLARMETIRNQI
+410 ELLGQMETVRNQI
-423 KESLKNIQQV
+423 KESLKNIQEV

-443 QEKVLQKEID
+443 QQNALQLEID
-453 QLPATHRDMI
+453 QLPTTHRNMI
-463 NIERQFKFNDEIYN
+463 NIERQFKYNDEIYN

-502 AIFAIKVYPRTMVNL
+502 ARFATKVYPRTATNFL
-517 LFAFVIGFAIPAGYI
+517 LALIIGIAIPAAYI

-544 KDDLEKLSHS
+544 KDALEKLSTA
-554 PIVGFIPSFGTET
+554 PIIGFIPNFPADS
-567 NRLIVYDKPRSQ
+567 NRLVVFDKPRSQ
-579 IAETFR
+579 ISETFR

-597 DESDEGKVILV
+597 ETDEGKIILI
-608 TSSLPNEG
+608 TSSLPNDG

-645 ALHKVF
+645 SLHKIF

-673 QATEFDNFDVLV
+673 QATEFNNFDVLV

-709 RKRYDYIILD
+709 KKRYDYIILD
-719 TPPVSLIADA
+719 TPPVNLIADA

-737 INLFIVR
+737 INLFVVR
-744 SEHTNKAAFRI
+744 SEQTNKAAFKI
-755 SLAELSER
+755 SLAELIER
-763 NDVKVN
+763 NDVKVH
-769 FILNDIKTVA
+769 FVFNDIKTVA

-805 QLEK
+805 QVEK

>member
-1 MNEEKQIREEENNS
+1 MNEEKQFKEEEINS
-15 INFMELLYK
+15 INIMELLYK
-24 MLDKWHLFAI
+24 MLEKWHLFVI
-34 AITIAVI
+34 AIVIAVV
-41 VCIFITKYST
+41 VCFFITKYST

-65 SNMMSNLSGNFGL
+65 NNMMSNLSGNFGF
-78 NFYNQDQINFQNEI
+78 NFYNQDAVNFQNEI

-106 TLDLYVDYFEKRN
+106 SLDFYVDYFQKSS
-119 FKFYDIYKGSPF
+119 FKYEDIYKDSPF
-131 EIVLDFYNAQPTG
+131 EIVLDFYNTQPTG
-144 IPINVEL
+144 IPIDIEL
-151 IDKNKCLISYEEQ
+151 IDKNKCIVSYEEQ
-164 KNVPVYDYIQDKI
+164 KNVPVYDYIQDKV
-177 LPEYKDVSATS
+177 LSEFTDVATS
-188 TVIRY
+188 RTIIRY

-207 LKDPANW
+207 LKDPDNW
-214 EDNLANIK
+214 DEKFANIK
-222 YAFVINDM
+222 YRFEINDM
-230 DALANAFNSTQID
+230 DALANAFNSTEID
-243 LLNKESSII
+243 LINKESSII
-252 SIKFKHQ
+252 SIKFK
-259 NSNKA
+259 NPNKNKA
-264 KDFVNKLCEV
+264 TDFVNKLCEV
-274 YIDMTFEDKN
+274 YIDMTFEEKN

-296 QINAISDSLSIAEA
+296 QIDAISDSLTLAEA
-310 RKEAFQKNNNTFNLS
+310 RKEAFQQNNNTFDLT
-325 SDAEYLFEK
+325 SDVEYLFEK
-334 ANEFEAKRAEETTK
+334 ANEFETKRAEETTK
-348 KAYYDYLTNYI
+348 KAYYDYLANYI

-390 LIIEKQRLSSTM
+390 LILEKQRLSSTLT
-402 APQSPKMK
+402 PQSPKMK
-410 ELLARMETIRNQI
+410 ELLGQMETIRNQI
-423 KESLKNIQQV
+423 KESLKNIQEV

-443 QEKVLQKEID
+443 QQHALQLEID
-453 QLPATHRDMI
+453 QLPTTHRNMI
-463 NIERQFKFNDEIYN
+463 NIERQFKYNDEIYN

-502 AIFAIKVYPRTMVNL
+502 ARFATKVYPRTATNFL
-517 LFAFVIGFAIPAGYI
+517 LALIIGIAIPAAYI

-544 KDDLEKLSHS
+544 KDDLEKLSS
-554 PIVGFIPSFGTET
+554 APIVGFIPNFPSNS
-567 NRLIVYDKPRSQ
+567 NRLIVFDKPRSQ
-579 IAETFR
+579 ISETFR
-585 SLRTNIKYILGN
+585 SLRTNIKYILGEDAN
-597 DESDEGKVILV
+597 EGKVILV

-645 ALHKVF
+645 ALHKIF

-719 TPPVSLIADA
+719 TPPVNLIADA

-737 INLFIVR
+737 INLFVVR
-744 SEHTNKAAFRI
+744 SEQTNKAAFKI
-755 SLAELSER
+755 SLAELIER
-763 NDVKVN
+763 NEVKVH
-769 FILNDIKTVA
+769 FVFNDIKTVA

-805 QLEK
+805 QIEK

>member
-1 MNEEKQIREEENNS
+1 MNEEKLSREEDVSS
-15 INFMELLYK
+15 INIMELLYK
-24 MLDKWHLFAI
+24 MLEKWHLFLI
-34 AITIAVI
+34 AIVVAII

-65 SNMMSNLSGNFGL
+65 SNMMSNLSGNFGF
-78 NFYNQDQINFQNEI
+78 NFYNQDIVNFQNEI
-92 GTIQSVSMVKRTIK
+92 GTIQSASMVKRTIK
-106 TLDLYVDYFEKRN
+106 SLDLYVDYFQKSS
-119 FKFYDIYKGSPF
+119 FKYDDIYKDSPF
-131 EIVLDFYNAQPTG
+131 EIVLDFYNTQPTG
-144 IPINVEL
+144 IPIDIEL
-151 IDKNKCLISYEEQ
+151 IDKNKCLIAYEEQ
-164 KNVPVYDYIQDKI
+164 KNVPVYDYLQDKI
-177 LPEYKDVSATS
+177 LSEFKDVSTS
-188 TVIRY
+188 RTIIRY

-200 GMKFKIL
+200 GMKFKVIL
-207 LKDPANW
+207 KEPNNW
-214 EDNLANIK
+214 EDELANIK
-222 YAFVINDM
+222 YRFKINDM
-230 DALANAFNSTQID
+230 DALANSFNSTEIE
-243 LLNKESSII
+243 LINKESSII
-252 SIKFKHQ
+252 SIKFK
-259 NSNKA
+259 NSNKHKA
-264 KDFVNKLCEV
+264 TDFVNKLCEV
-274 YIDMTFEDKN
+274 YIDMTFEEKN

-296 QINAISDSLSIAEA
+296 QINAISDSLAIAEA
-310 RKEAFQKNNNTFNLS
+310 RKEAFQQSNNTFNLT

-334 ANEFEAKRAEETTK
+334 ANEFETKRAEETTK

-365 DGLVA
+365 EGLVA

-390 LIIEKQRLSSTM
+390 LILEKQRLSTTLT
-402 APQSPKMK
+402 PQSPKMK
-410 ELLARMETIRNQI
+410 ELLGQMETVRNQI
-423 KESLKNIQQV
+423 KESLKNIQEV

-443 QEKVLQKEID
+443 QQNALQLEID
-453 QLPATHRDMI
+453 QLPTTHRNMI
-463 NIERQFKFNDEIYN
+463 NIERQFKYNDEIYN

-502 AIFAIKVYPRTMVNL
+502 ARFATKVYPRTATNFL
-517 LFAFVIGFAIPAGYI
+517 LALIIGIAIPAAYI

-544 KDDLEKLSHS
+544 KDDLEKLSTA
-554 PIVGFIPSFGTET
+554 PIIGFIPNFPAYS
-567 NRLIVYDKPRSQ
+567 NRLVVFDKPRSQ
-579 IAETFR
+579 ISETFR

-597 DESDEGKVILV
+597 ETDEGKIILI
-608 TSSLPNEG
+608 TSSLPNDG

-645 ALHKVF
+645 SLHKIF

-673 QATEFDNFDVLV
+673 QATEFNNFDVLV

-709 RKRYDYIILD
+709 KKRYDYIILD
-719 TPPVSLIADA
+719 TPPVNLIADA

-737 INLFIVR
+737 INLFVVR
-744 SEHTNKAAFRI
+744 SELTNKAAFKI
-755 SLAELSER
+755 SLAELIER
-763 NDVKVN
+763 NDVKVH
-769 FILNDIKTVA
+769 FVFNDIKTVA

-805 QLEK
+805 QVEK

>member
-1 MNEEKQIREEENNS
+1 
-15 INFMELLYK
+15 
-24 MLDKWHLFAI
+24 MLEKWHLFLI
-34 AITIAVI
+34 AIVVAII

-65 SNMMSNLSGNFGL
+65 SNMMSNLSGNFGF
-78 NFYNQDQINFQNEI
+78 NFYNQDIVNFQNEI
-92 GTIQSVSMVKRTIK
+92 GTIQSASMVKRTIK
-106 TLDLYVDYFEKRN
+106 SLDLYVDYFQKSS
-119 FKFYDIYKGSPF
+119 FKYDDIYKDSPF
-131 EIVLDFYNAQPTG
+131 EIVLDFYNTQPTG
-144 IPINVEL
+144 IPIDIEL
-151 IDKNKCLISYEEQ
+151 IDKNKCLIAYEEQ
-164 KNVPVYDYIQDKI
+164 KNVPVYDYLQDKI
-177 LPEYKDVSATS
+177 LSEFKDVSTS
-188 TVIRY
+188 RTIIRY

-200 GMKFKIL
+200 GMKFKVIL
-207 LKDPANW
+207 KEPNNW
-214 EDNLANIK
+214 EDELANIK
-222 YAFVINDM
+222 YRFKINDM
-230 DALANAFNSTQID
+230 DALANSFNSTEIE
-243 LLNKESSII
+243 LINKESSII
-252 SIKFKHQ
+252 SIKFK
-259 NSNKA
+259 NSNKHKA
-264 KDFVNKLCEV
+264 TDFVNKLCEV
-274 YIDMTFEDKN
+274 YIDMTFEEKN

-296 QINAISDSLSIAEA
+296 QINAISDSLAIAEA
-310 RKEAFQKNNNTFNLS
+310 RKEAFQQSNNTFNLT

-334 ANEFEAKRAEETTK
+334 ANEFETKRAEETTK

-365 DGLVA
+365 EGLVA

-390 LIIEKQRLSSTM
+390 LILEKQRLSTTLT
-402 APQSPKMK
+402 PQSPKMK
-410 ELLARMETIRNQI
+410 ELLGQMETVRNQI
-423 KESLKNIQQV
+423 KESLKNIQEV

-443 QEKVLQKEID
+443 QQNALQLEID
-453 QLPATHRDMI
+453 QLPTTHRNMI
-463 NIERQFKFNDEIYN
+463 NIERQFKYNDEIYN

-502 AIFAIKVYPRTMVNL
+502 ARFATKVYPRTATNFL
-517 LFAFVIGFAIPAGYI
+517 LALIIGIAIPAAYI

-544 KDDLEKLSHS
+544 KDDLEKLSTA
-554 PIVGFIPSFGTET
+554 PIIGFIPNFPADS
-567 NRLIVYDKPRSQ
+567 NRLVVFDKPRSQ
-579 IAETFR
+579 ISETFR

-597 DESDEGKVILV
+597 ETDEGKIILI
-608 TSSLPNEG
+608 TSSLPNDG

-645 ALHKVF
+645 SLHKIF

-673 QATEFDNFDVLV
+673 QATEFNNFDVLV

-709 RKRYDYIILD
+709 KKRYDYIILD
-719 TPPVSLIADA
+719 TPPVNLIADA

-737 INLFIVR
+737 INLFVVR
-744 SEHTNKAAFRI
+744 SEQTNKAAFKI
-755 SLAELSER
+755 SLAELIER
-763 NDVKVN
+763 NDVKVH
-769 FILNDIKTVA
+769 FVFNDIKTVA

-805 QLEK
+805 QVEK

>member
-1 MNEEKQIREEENNS
+1 MNEEKLSREEDVSS
-15 INFMELLYK
+15 INIMELLYK
-24 MLDKWHLFAI
+24 MLEKWHLFLI
-34 AITIAVI
+34 AIVVAII

-65 SNMMSNLSGNFGL
+65 SNMMSNLSGNFGF
-78 NFYNQDQINFQNEI
+78 NFYNQDIVNFQNEI
-92 GTIQSVSMVKRTIK
+92 GTIQSASMVKRTIK
-106 TLDLYVDYFEKRN
+106 SLDLYVDYFQKSS
-119 FKFYDIYKGSPF
+119 FKYDDIYKDSPF
-131 EIVLDFYNAQPTG
+131 KIVLDFYNTQPTG
-144 IPINVEL
+144 IPIDIEL
-151 IDKNKCLISYEEQ
+151 IDKNKCLIAYEEQ
-164 KNVPVYDYIQDKI
+164 KNVPVYDYLQDKI
-177 LPEYKDVSATS
+177 LSEFKDVSTS
-188 TVIRY
+188 RTIIRY

-200 GMKFKIL
+200 GMKFKVIL
-207 LKDPANW
+207 KEPNNW
-214 EDNLANIK
+214 EDELANIK
-222 YAFVINDM
+222 YRFKINDM
-230 DALANAFNSTQID
+230 DALANSFNSTEIE
-243 LLNKESSII
+243 LINKESSII
-252 SIKFKHQ
+252 SIKFK
-259 NSNKA
+259 NSNKHKA
-264 KDFVNKLCEV
+264 TDFVNKLCEV
-274 YIDMTFEDKN
+274 YIDMTFEEKN

-296 QINAISDSLSIAEA
+296 QINAISDSLAIAEA
-310 RKEAFQKNNNTFNLS
+310 RKEAFQQSNNTFNLT

-334 ANEFEAKRAEETTK
+334 ANEFETKRAEETTK

-365 DGLVA
+365 EGLVA

-390 LIIEKQRLSSTM
+390 LILEKQRLSTTLT
-402 APQSPKMK
+402 PQSPKMK
-410 ELLARMETIRNQI
+410 ELLGQMETVRNQI
-423 KESLKNIQQV
+423 KESLKNIQEV

-443 QEKVLQKEID
+443 QQNALQLEID
-453 QLPATHRDMI
+453 QLPTTHRNMI
-463 NIERQFKFNDEIYN
+463 NIERQFKYNDEIYN

-502 AIFAIKVYPRTMVNL
+502 ARFATKVYPRTATNFL
-517 LFAFVIGFAIPAGYI
+517 LALIIGIAIPAAYI

-544 KDDLEKLSHS
+544 KDDLEKLSTA
-554 PIVGFIPSFGTET
+554 PIIGFIPNFPADS
-567 NRLIVYDKPRSQ
+567 NRLVVFDKPRSQ
-579 IAETFR
+579 ISETFR

-597 DESDEGKVILV
+597 ETDEGKIILI
-608 TSSLPNEG
+608 TSSLPNDG

-645 ALHKVF
+645 SLHKIF

-673 QATEFDNFDVLV
+673 QATEFNNFDVLV

-709 RKRYDYIILD
+709 KKRYDYIILD
-719 TPPVSLIADA
+719 TPPVNLIADA

-737 INLFIVR
+737 INLFVVR
-744 SEHTNKAAFRI
+744 SEQTNKAAFKI
-755 SLAELSER
+755 SLAELIER
-763 NDVKVN
+763 NDVKVH
-769 FILNDIKTVA
+769 FVFNDIKTVA

-805 QLEK
+805 QVEK

>member
-1 MNEEKQIREEENNS
+1 MNEEKLSREEDVSS
-15 INFMELLYK
+15 INIMELLYK
-24 MLDKWHLFAI
+24 MLEKWHLFLI
-34 AITIAVI
+34 AIVVAII

-65 SNMMSNLSGNFGL
+65 SNMMSNLSGNFGF
-78 NFYNQDQINFQNEI
+78 NFYNQDIVNFQNEI
-92 GTIQSVSMVKRTIK
+92 GTIQSASMVKRTIK
-106 TLDLYVDYFEKRN
+106 SLDLYVDYFQKSS
-119 FKFYDIYKGSPF
+119 FKYDDIYKDSPF
-131 EIVLDFYNAQPTG
+131 EIVLDFYNTQPTG
-144 IPINVEL
+144 IPIDIEL
-151 IDKNKCLISYEEQ
+151 IDKNKCLIAYEEQ
-164 KNVPVYDYIQDKI
+164 KNVPVYDYLQDKI
-177 LPEYKDVSATS
+177 LSEFKDVSTS
-188 TVIRY
+188 RTIIRY

-200 GMKFKIL
+200 GMKFKVIL
-207 LKDPANW
+207 KEPNNW
-214 EDNLANIK
+214 EDELANIK
-222 YAFVINDM
+222 YRFKINDM
-230 DALANAFNSTQID
+230 DALANSFNSTEIE
-243 LLNKESSII
+243 LINKESSII
-252 SIKFKHQ
+252 SIKFK
-259 NSNKA
+259 NSNKHKA
-264 KDFVNKLCEV
+264 TDFVNKLCEV
-274 YIDMTFEDKN
+274 YIDMTFEEKN

-296 QINAISDSLSIAEA
+296 QINAISDSLAIAEA
-310 RKEAFQKNNNTFNLS
+310 RKEAFQQSNNTFNLT

-334 ANEFEAKRAEETTK
+334 ANEFETKRAEETTK

-365 DGLVA
+365 EGLVA

-390 LIIEKQRLSSTM
+390 LILEKQRLSTTLT
-402 APQSPKMK
+402 PQSPKMK
-410 ELLARMETIRNQI
+410 ELLGQMETVRNQI
-423 KESLKNIQQV
+423 KESLKNIQEV

-443 QEKVLQKEID
+443 QQNALQLEID
-453 QLPATHRDMI
+453 QLPTTHRNMI
-463 NIERQFKFNDEIYN
+463 NIERQFKYNDEIYN

-502 AIFAIKVYPRTMVNL
+502 AHFATKVYPRTATNFL
-517 LFAFVIGFAIPAGYI
+517 LALIIGIAIPAAYI

-544 KDDLEKLSHS
+544 KDDLEKLSTT
-554 PIVGFIPSFGTET
+554 PIIGFIPNFPADS
-567 NRLIVYDKPRSQ
+567 NRLVVFDKPRSQ
-579 IAETFR
+579 ISETFR

-597 DESDEGKVILV
+597 ETDEGKIILI
-608 TSSLPNEG
+608 TSSLPNDG

-645 ALHKVF
+645 SLHKIF

-673 QATEFDNFDVLV
+673 QATEFNNFDVLV

-709 RKRYDYIILD
+709 KKRYDYIILD
-719 TPPVSLIADA
+719 TPPVNLIADA

-737 INLFIVR
+737 INLFVVR
-744 SEHTNKAAFRI
+744 SEQTNKAAFKI
-755 SLAELSER
+755 SLAELIER
-763 NDVKVN
+763 NDVKVH
-769 FILNDIKTVA
+769 FVFNDIKTVA

-805 QLEK
+805 QVEK

>member
-1 MNEEKQIREEENNS
+1 MNEEKLSREEDVSS
-15 INFMELLYK
+15 INIMELLYK
-24 MLDKWHLFAI
+24 MLEKWHLFLI
-34 AITIAVI
+34 AIVVAII

-65 SNMMSNLSGNFGL
+65 SNMMSNLSGNFGF
-78 NFYNQDQINFQNEI
+78 NFYNQDIVNFQNEI
-92 GTIQSVSMVKRTIK
+92 GTIQSASMVKRTIK
-106 TLDLYVDYFEKRN
+106 SLDLYVDYFQKSS
-119 FKFYDIYKGSPF
+119 FKYDDIYKDSPF
-131 EIVLDFYNAQPTG
+131 EIVLDFYNTQPTG
-144 IPINVEL
+144 IPIDIEL
-151 IDKNKCLISYEEQ
+151 IDKNKCLIAYEEQ
-164 KNVPVYDYIQDKI
+164 KNVPVYDYLQDKI
-177 LPEYKDVSATS
+177 LSEFKDVSTS
-188 TVIRY
+188 RTIIRY

-200 GMKFKIL
+200 GMKFKVIL
-207 LKDPANW
+207 KEPNNW
-214 EDNLANIK
+214 EDELANIK
-222 YAFVINDM
+222 YRFKINDM
-230 DALANAFNSTQID
+230 DALANSFNSTEIE
-243 LLNKESSII
+243 LINKESSII
-252 SIKFKHQ
+252 SIKFK
-259 NSNKA
+259 NSNKHKA
-264 KDFVNKLCEV
+264 TDFVNKLCEV
-274 YIDMTFEDKN
+274 YIDMTFEEKN

-296 QINAISDSLSIAEA
+296 QINAISDSLAIAEA
-310 RKEAFQKNNNTFNLS
+310 RKEAFQQSNNTFNLT

-334 ANEFEAKRAEETTK
+334 ANEFETKRAEETTK

-365 DGLVA
+365 EGLVA

-390 LIIEKQRLSSTM
+390 LILEKQRLSTTLT
-402 APQSPKMK
+402 PQSPKMK
-410 ELLARMETIRNQI
+410 ELLGQMETVRNQI
-423 KESLKNIQQV
+423 KESLKNIQEV

-443 QEKVLQKEID
+443 QQNALQLEID
-453 QLPATHRDMI
+453 QLPTTHRNMI
-463 NIERQFKFNDEIYN
+463 NIERQFKYNDEIYN

-502 AIFAIKVYPRTMVNL
+502 ARFATKVYPRTATNFL
-517 LFAFVIGFAIPAGYI
+517 LALIIGIAIPAAYI

-544 KDDLEKLSHS
+544 KDDLEKLSTA
-554 PIVGFIPSFGTET
+554 PIIGFIPNFPADS
-567 NRLIVYDKPRSQ
+567 NRLVVFDKPRSQ
-579 IAETFR
+579 ISETFR

-597 DESDEGKVILV
+597 ETDEGKIILI
-608 TSSLPNEG
+608 TSSLPNDG

-645 ALHKVF
+645 SLHKIF

-673 QATEFDNFDVLV
+673 QATEFNNFDVLV

-709 RKRYDYIILD
+709 KKRYDYIILD
-719 TPPVSLIADA
+719 TPPVNLIADA

-737 INLFIVR
+737 INLFVVR
-744 SEHTNKAAFRI
+744 SEQTNKAAFKI
-755 SLAELSER
+755 SLAELIER
-763 NDVKVN
+763 NDVKLHFV
-769 FILNDIKTVA
+769 FNDIKTVA

-805 QLEK
+805 QVEK

>member
-1 MNEEKQIREEENNS
+1 MNEEKLSREEDVSS
-15 INFMELLYK
+15 INIMELLYK
-24 MLDKWHLFAI
+24 MLEKWHLFLI
-34 AITIAVI
+34 AIVVAII

-65 SNMMSNLSGNFGL
+65 SNMMSNLSGNFGF
-78 NFYNQDQINFQNEI
+78 NFYNQDIVNFQNEI
-92 GTIQSVSMVKRTIK
+92 GTIQSASMVKRTIK
-106 TLDLYVDYFEKRN
+106 SLDLYVDYFQKSS
-119 FKFYDIYKGSPF
+119 FKYDDIYKDSPF
-131 EIVLDFYNAQPTG
+131 EIVLDFYNTQPTG
-144 IPINVEL
+144 IPIDIEL
-151 IDKNKCLISYEEQ
+151 IDKNKCLIAYEEQ
-164 KNVPVYDYIQDKI
+164 KNVPVYDYLQDKI
-177 LPEYKDVSATS
+177 LSEFKDVSTS
-188 TVIRY
+188 RTIIRY

-200 GMKFKIL
+200 GMKFKVIL
-207 LKDPANW
+207 KEPNNW
-214 EDNLANIK
+214 EDELANIK
-222 YAFVINDM
+222 YRFKINDM
-230 DALANAFNSTQID
+230 DALANSFNSTEIE
-243 LLNKESSII
+243 LINKESSII
-252 SIKFKHQ
+252 SIKFK
-259 NSNKA
+259 NSNKHKA
-264 KDFVNKLCEV
+264 TDFVNKLCEV
-274 YIDMTFEDKN
+274 YIDMTFEEKN

-296 QINAISDSLSIAEA
+296 QINAISDSLAIAEA
-310 RKEAFQKNNNTFNLS
+310 RKEAFQQSNNTFNLT

-334 ANEFEAKRAEETTK
+334 ANEFETKRAEETTK

-365 DGLVA
+365 EGLAA

-390 LIIEKQRLSSTM
+390 LILEKQRLSTTLT
-402 APQSPKMK
+402 PQSPKMK
-410 ELLARMETIRNQI
+410 ELLGQMETVRNQI
-423 KESLKNIQQV
+423 KESLKNIQEV

-443 QEKVLQKEID
+443 QQNALQLEID
-453 QLPATHRDMI
+453 QLPTTHRNMI
-463 NIERQFKFNDEIYN
+463 NIERQFKYNDEIYN

-502 AIFAIKVYPRTMVNL
+502 ARFATKVYPRTATNFL
-517 LFAFVIGFAIPAGYI
+517 LALIIGIAIPAAYI

-544 KDDLEKLSHS
+544 KDDLEKLSTT
-554 PIVGFIPSFGTET
+554 PIIGFIPNFPADS
-567 NRLIVYDKPRSQ
+567 NRLVVFDKPRSQ
-579 IAETFR
+579 ISETFR

-597 DESDEGKVILV
+597 ETNEGKIILI
-608 TSSLPNEG
+608 TSSLPNDG

-645 ALHKVF
+645 SLHKIF

-673 QATEFDNFDVLV
+673 QATEFNNFDVLV

-709 RKRYDYIILD
+709 KKRYDYIILD
-719 TPPVSLIADA
+719 TPPVNLIADA

-737 INLFIVR
+737 INLFVVR
-744 SEHTNKAAFRI
+744 SEQTNKAAFKI
-755 SLAELSER
+755 SLAELIER
-763 NDVKVN
+763 NDVKVH
-769 FILNDIKTVA
+769 FVFNDIKTVA

-805 QLEK
+805 QVEK

>member
-1 MNEEKQIREEENNS
+1 MSEEKQIIEENNNS
-15 INFMELLYK
+15 INIMELLYK
-24 MLDKWHLFAI
+24 MLEKWHLFVI
-34 AITIAVI
+34 AIVIAI
-41 VCIFITKYST
+41 IACIFITKYST
-51 PLYEAKTTLLIKNN
+51 PLYEAKTTLLIKSN
-65 SNMMSNLSGNFGL
+65 SNMMSNLSGNFGF
-78 NFYNQDQINFQNEI
+78 NFYNQDAVNFQNEI
-92 GTIQSVSMVKRTIK
+92 GTIQSVSMVKRTVK
-106 TLDLYVDYFEKRN
+106 SLDLYVDYYLKAN
-119 FKFYDIYKGSPF
+119 FKYYDIYKDSPF
-131 EIVLDFYNAQPTG
+131 EIILDFYNTQPTG

-177 LPEYKDVSATS
+177 LPEFKDVSAAS

-207 LKDPANW
+207 LKDPAAW
-214 EDNLANIK
+214 EDNLANMK

-230 DALANAFNSTQID
+230 DALANAFNSTQIE
-243 LLNKESSII
+243 LINKESSII
-252 SIKFKHQ
+252 SIRFKHQ

-274 YIDMTFEDKN
+274 YIDITFEDKN

-296 QINAISDSLSIAEA
+296 QINAISDSLAIAEA

-325 SDAEYLFEK
+325 SDAEYLFER
-334 ANEFEAKRAEETTK
+334 ANEFETKRAEETTK

-359 NQTDLN
+359 NQTDLK

-390 LIIEKQRLSSTM
+390 LILEKQRLSSTM
-402 APQSPKMK
+402 TPQSPKMK
-410 ELLARMETIRNQI
+410 ELLAQMETIKNQI

-433 SQINENELNR
+433 SQINETELNR
-443 QEKVLQKEID
+443 QQKALQMEID
-453 QLPATHRDMI
+453 QLPTTQRNMI

-502 AIFAIKVYPRTMVNL
+502 ATFAIKVYPRTMTNL
-517 LFAFVIGFAIPAGYI
+517 LLAFIIGFAIPAGYI

-544 KDDLEKLSHS
+544 KDDLEKLSS
-554 PIVGFIPSFGTET
+554 APIIGFIPNIPADG

-585 SLRTNIKYILGN
+585 SLRTNIKYVLGQN
-597 DESDEGKVILV
+597 SGEGKIILV

-616 KSLISVNVASIFAI
+616 KSLVSVNVASIFAI

-645 ALHKVF
+645 ALHKIF

-719 TPPVSLIADA
+719 TPPVNLIADA

-744 SEHTNKAAFRI
+744 SEQTNKAAFKV
-755 SLAELSER
+755 SLAELKDR
-763 NDVKVN
+763 NDIKVH
-769 FILNDIKTVA
+769 FVFNDIKTVA

-805 QLEK
+805 KIKK

>member
-1 MNEEKQIREEENNS
+1 MNEEKLSREEDVSS
-15 INFMELLYK
+15 INIMELLYK
-24 MLDKWHLFAI
+24 MLEKWHLFLI
-34 AITIAVI
+34 AIVVAII

-65 SNMMSNLSGNFGL
+65 SNMMSNLSGNFGF
-78 NFYNQDQINFQNEI
+78 NFYNQEIVNFQNEI
-92 GTIQSVSMVKRTIK
+92 GTIQSASMVKRTIK
-106 TLDLYVDYFEKRN
+106 SLDLYVDYFQKSS
-119 FKFYDIYKGSPF
+119 FKYDDIYKDSPF
-131 EIVLDFYNAQPTG
+131 EIVLDFYNTQPTG
-144 IPINVEL
+144 IPIDIEL
-151 IDKNKCLISYEEQ
+151 IDKNKCLIAYEEQ
-164 KNVPVYDYIQDKI
+164 KNVPVYDYLQDKI
-177 LPEYKDVSATS
+177 LSEFKDVSTS
-188 TVIRY
+188 RTIIRY

-200 GMKFKIL
+200 GMKFKVIL
-207 LKDPANW
+207 KEPNNW
-214 EDNLANIK
+214 EDELANIK
-222 YAFVINDM
+222 YRFKINDM
-230 DALANAFNSTQID
+230 DALANSFNSTEIE
-243 LLNKESSII
+243 LINKESSII
-252 SIKFKHQ
+252 SIKFK
-259 NSNKA
+259 NSNKHKA
-264 KDFVNKLCEV
+264 TDFVNKLCEV
-274 YIDMTFEDKN
+274 YIDMTFEEKN

-296 QINAISDSLSIAEA
+296 QINAISDSLAIAEA
-310 RKEAFQKNNNTFNLS
+310 RKEAFQQSNNTFNLT

-334 ANEFEAKRAEETTK
+334 ANEFETKRAEETTK

-365 DGLVA
+365 EGLVA

-390 LIIEKQRLSSTM
+390 LILEKQRLSTTLT
-402 APQSPKMK
+402 PQSPKMK
-410 ELLARMETIRNQI
+410 ELLGQMETVRNQI
-423 KESLKNIQQV
+423 KESLKNIQEV

-443 QEKVLQKEID
+443 QQNALQLEID
-453 QLPATHRDMI
+453 QLPTTHRNMI
-463 NIERQFKFNDEIYN
+463 NIERQFKYNDEIYN

-502 AIFAIKVYPRTMVNL
+502 ARFATKVYPRTATNFL
-517 LFAFVIGFAIPAGYI
+517 LALIIGIAIPAAYI

-544 KDDLEKLSHS
+544 KDALEKLSTA
-554 PIVGFIPSFGTET
+554 PIIGFIPNFPADS
-567 NRLIVYDKPRSQ
+567 NRLVVFDKPRSQ
-579 IAETFR
+579 ISETFR

-597 DESDEGKVILV
+597 ETNEGKIILI
-608 TSSLPNEG
+608 TSSLPNDG

-645 ALHKVF
+645 SLHKIF

-673 QATEFDNFDVLV
+673 QATEFNNFDVLV

-709 RKRYDYIILD
+709 KKRYDYIILD
-719 TPPVSLIADA
+719 TPPVNLIADA

-737 INLFIVR
+737 INLFVVR
-744 SEHTNKAAFRI
+744 SEQTNKAAFKI
-755 SLAELSER
+755 SLAELIER
-763 NDVKVN
+763 NDVKVH
-769 FILNDIKTVA
+769 FVFNDIKTVA

-805 QLEK
+805 QVEK